1 MAAIQPFVNLQ
12 TFKGTEKENLNEFL
26 RQLESCIQVA
36 AVPNGDRH
44 RYLHLHLKG
53 GALTFFDQ
61 QEAAVRDDYDQAVA
75 ALRDRYQNDQRIQLQ
90 KLLFNSRKMKPSEE
104 SAQDFLTEL
113 QRLALEAYPNVVA
126 RAAAGGRPAV
136 AAEDR
141 AQERTRRVREAFI
154 NGMPIKLKRFLMTQ
168 PDETPIEELCTKTSS
183 RMIVDRLYPE
193 DDDTAFNE
201 LQNFSTKD
209 LLTGIHELSKAQD
222 VLKQETG
229 KLSTELQELTK
240 TLQPTINQLTTAQTS
255 NNNNNNRNNNNYN
268 KNKQQNWNKNN
279 GPRGNNPQQWRNN
292 QQNWKNNNNNQQNWR
307 PPNPN
312 WQNQKP
318 NWNQQRNNN
327 TAQSSQKY
335 CNYCNKFGHILSQ
348 CWFRPQQHQSPALP
362 YTQYSAPNFTAPQP
376 MMQPQQMVPIT
387 QMPPYWSPHYDVNQQ
402 ASNPKN

>member
-1 MAAIQPFVNLQ
+1 MAAIQLFVNLQ
-12 TFKGTEKENLNEFL
+12 PFKGTEKENLNEFL

-36 AVPNGDRH
+36 AVPNDDRH

-61 QEAAVRDDYDQAVA
+61 QEAAVRDYYDQAVA

-90 KLLFNSRKMKPSEE
+90 KLLFNSRKMNPSEE

-168 PDETPIEELCTKTSS
+168 PDETPIEELCAKASS

-201 LQNFSTKD
+201 PQNFSTKD
-209 LLTGIHELSKAQD
+209 LPTGIHELSKAQD

-229 KLSTELQELTK
+229 KLSAELQELTK
-240 TLQPTINQLTTAQTS
+240 TLKPTINQLTTAQTS
-255 NNNNNNRNNNNYN
+255 NNNNNNRNNINYN

-348 CWFRPQQHQSPALP
+348 CWFRPQQHQPPALP
-362 YTQYSAPNFTAPQP
+362 YTQYSAPNSTAPQP

-402 ASNPKN
+402 ASNP

>member
-1 MAAIQPFVNLQ
+1 M
-12 TFKGTEKENLNEFL
+12 
-26 RQLESCIQVA
+26 
-36 AVPNGDRH
+36 
-44 RYLHLHLKG
+44 
-53 GALTFFDQ
+53 
-61 QEAAVRDDYDQAVA
+61 AVA

-141 AQERTRRVREAFI
+141 DQERTQRVREAFI

-168 PDETPIEELCTKTSS
+168 PDETPIQELCAKASS
-183 RMIVDRLYPE
+183 RMIVDRLFPE

-240 TLQPTINQLTTAQTS
+240 TLQPTINQLTTAQTANNNN

-268 KNKQQNWNKNN
+268 KSSKIGTKIMVPVETISKIGDRQIQIGKI
-279 GPRGNNPQQWRNN
+279 RNPTGISNETTILRNLV
-292 QQNWKNNNNNQQNWR
+292 K
-307 PPNPN
+307 
-312 WQNQKP
+312 
-318 NWNQQRNNN
+318 N
-327 TAQSSQKY
+327 TATIATSSDTYSHNAGFVHNSTNLQPY
-335 CNYCNKFGHILSQ
+335 HTPNTQRRTSQ
-348 CWFRPQQHQSPALP
+348 LH
-362 YTQYSAPNFTAPQP
+362 
-376 MMQPQQMVPIT
+376 
-387 QMPPYWSPHYDVNQQ
+387 
-402 ASNPKN
+402 NP